1 MTNVL
6 NMRFEIDP
14 TTAKGS
20 QSLRR
25 YFFFSKIET
34 GFATVF
40 AQYRAHCVRWLLLG
54 PQLEGFSLVSKV
66 KAQDDSSL
74 LKRRK

>member
-20 QSLRR
+20 QSLRLY

-54 PQLEGFSLVSKV
+54 PQLVGFSLASKV
-66 KAQDDSSL
+66 K
-74 LKRRK
+74 LKATPPF